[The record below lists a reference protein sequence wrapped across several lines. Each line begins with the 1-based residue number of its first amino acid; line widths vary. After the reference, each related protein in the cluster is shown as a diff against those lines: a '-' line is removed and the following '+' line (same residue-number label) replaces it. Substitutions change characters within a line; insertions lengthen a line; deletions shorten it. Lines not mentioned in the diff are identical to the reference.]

1 MINIRRMPVLIENK
15 SEDSDLCPT
24 LFGFPTKNG
33 FASKSLNFIY
43 IIVMVVAVAFAYHAL
58 SLILTD
64 WNVCLIFLASLAVV
78 GLPYCIKIIMYGKEV
93 FEYKMAVLCVLISLL
108 PTIFDFVGFYSETS
122 IKQSLM
128 NKKFEVLEIVNYFD
142 KEARSSI
149 NKEILALENNTDKK
163 ITEETKKY
171 NLNLKEVND
180 RLNKVE
186 TDIEQKSNSQMRSL
200 NERVNKA
207 QQAIADETKGVRG
220 KSTSGV
226 AGIGPR
232 TIELESDL
240 RKEQAS
246 VELEKKELDD
256 NKRKEIE
263 KIKTSIELEI
273 KTLEDNHLKEIERLK
288 NEKNSKL
295 QSLNEGIEHINNLV
309 SKDGLVIEANKAK
322 SFMELA
328 DISVK
333 LNSAINVV
341 SSKLNIE
348 PKYIKF
354 ESDNVIQ
361 LSFGALFK
369 GEITAIICFLLAIL
383 LEVVD
388 TIIVYMVRGVRLEKK
403 KKYEEPVNNIR
414 ERIYY

>member
-1 MINIRRMPVLIENK
+1 MPVLIENK
-15 SEDSDLCPT
+15 SEESDSYPT

-58 SLILTD
+58 SLILTE
-64 WNVCLIFLASLAVV
+64 WNVGLIFMASLAVV

-128 NKKFEVLEIVNYFD
+128 NKKFEVLETVNYFD

-149 NKEILALENNTDKK
+149 NKEILSLENITNKK
-163 ITEETKKY
+163 ITEETQKY
-171 NLNLKEVND
+171 NLNLKEIND

-186 TDIEQKSNSQMRSL
+186 TNIEQKSNSQIRSL

-207 QQAIADETKGVRG
+207 QQAITDETKGVRG

-232 TIELESDL
+232 TIELEADL

-273 KTLEDNHLKEIERLK
+273 KTLEDNHLKEIERIK

-295 QSLNEGIEHINNLV
+295 QSLNEGIEHIDNLV

-361 LSFGALFK
+361 LSFGALLR
-369 GEITAIICFLLAIL
+369 GEITAIICFLLAVL
-383 LEVVD
+383 LEIVD
-388 TIIVYMVRGVRLEKK
+388 TIIVYMVRGVKPEKK
-403 KKYEEPVNNIR
+403 KKYEEPVDNLKSR
-414 ERIYY
+414 TYYDY

>member
-1 MINIRRMPVLIENK
+1 
-15 SEDSDLCPT
+15 
-24 LFGFPTKNG
+24 
-33 FASKSLNFIY
+33 
-43 IIVMVVAVAFAYHAL
+43 MVVAVAFAYHAL

-64 WNVCLIFLASLAVV
+64 WNVGLIFLASLAVV

-171 NLNLKEVND
+171 NKNLKEIND
-180 RLNKVE
+180 RLNKLE

-207 QQAIADETKGVRG
+207 QQAITDETKGVRG

-232 TIELESDL
+232 TIELEADL
-240 RKEQAS
+240 RKEQSS

-256 NKRKEIE
+256 NKRKEVE
-263 KIKTSIELEI
+263 KIKTSIELDI
-273 KTLEDNHLKEIERLK
+273 KTLEENYLKEIERIQ
-288 NEKNSKL
+288 NEKNSKS
-295 QSLNEGIEHINNLV
+295 QSLNEGIEYINNLV
-309 SKDGLVIEANKAK
+309 SKDGLVIEANKTK

-341 SSKLNIE
+341 SSKLNVE

-388 TIIVYMVRGVRLEKK
+388 TIIVYMVRGVRPEKK

-414 ERIYY
+414 ERTYY

>member
-1 MINIRRMPVLIENK
+1 MAVLIDNRAETN
-15 SEDSDLCPT
+15 ELYPT

-43 IIVMVVAVAFAYHAL
+43 IVVMVVAVAFAYHAL
-58 SLILTD
+58 SLILTG
-64 WNVCLIFLASLAVV
+64 WNVGLIFLASLAVV
-78 GLPYCIKIIMYGKEV
+78 GLPYCIKVIMYGKDV

-128 NKKFEVLEIVNYFD
+128 NKKFEVLETVNYFD

-149 NKEILALENNTDKK
+149 NKEIFALEDNTNKK
-163 ITEETKKY
+163 ITEESQKY
-171 NLNLKEVND
+171 NKNLKEIND

-207 QQAIADETKGVRG
+207 QQAITDETKGVRG

-273 KTLEDNHLKEIERLK
+273 KTLEENYLKEIERIQ
-288 NEKNSKL
+288 NEKNSKS
-295 QSLNEGIEHINNLV
+295 QSLNDGIEHINSLV
-309 SKDGLVIEANKAK
+309 SKDGLVIEANKSK

-328 DISVK
+328 DISIK

-341 SSKLNIE
+341 SSKTNVA

-388 TIIVYMVRGVRLEKK
+388 TIIVYMVRGTRPDNKK
-403 KKYEEPVNNIR
+403 RKYEEPVNNLR